1 MKKSYILFL
10 FVFCFKSQ
18 LFSQTPK
25 VYINLNS
32 HNEASG
38 TSTVVGQGELDYDNA
53 TQRKYY
59 DTAFKYIKQ
68 VSDMVVAK
76 NVKYNFQSDVKFL
89 FGCLKW
95 DLKGSSTSCKNLLK
109 WMDDLSNIECD
120 PHSHEAKYPSFGA
133 FGKIYN
139 YADVAHLHDSLGV
152 TNRKNVGGF
161 KVDGLQN
168 QTNWSTMEAGL
179 QGKAYSTSGMWQP
192 NVLWGGSYK
201 AGVHYDMNFFG
212 SFKPTLDTNNY
223 ATYSSNVNQR
233 LRIQGNGCSMVFHD
247 TTNEQRLIREYRKLF
262 SNVHYGVYSPNEFYT
277 PVLQINCRDIYKANY
292 VSRLT
297 KIIDSINTYVT
308 LGWVEWRTI
317 YEKDSIWRSVKYNT
331 ANKRTDCSALPTG
344 IDEKYIQNALAIYPN
359 PVSDILIVAHTIE
372 IKSVTLIDALGK
384 INFYESNIKSERREV
399 NTESLNPGLYFVS
412 VTLNDD
418 KTVTRKFLKE

>member
-1 MKKSYILFL
+1 MKKIYFLFL
-10 FVFCFKSQ
+10 LAFFFGGQ

-38 TSTVVGQGELDYDNA
+38 TSTVTGQGELDYDNA

-68 VSDMVVAK
+68 VADMVVAK
-76 NVKYNFQSDVKFL
+76 NVKFNFQSDVKFL

-95 DLKGSSTSCKNLLK
+95 DSHLASTNGKNLLK

-120 PHSHEAKYPSFGA
+120 PHSHEAKYPTFGTS
-133 FGKIYN
+133 GKIYN
-139 YADVAHLHDSLGV
+139 YSDVAHLHDSLGV

-168 QTNWSTMEAGL
+168 QTNWPVMESGL
-179 QGKAYSTSGMWQP
+179 QGKAYSTSGFWQP

-201 AGVHYDMNFFG
+201 AGVHNDMNFFG

-223 ATYSSNVNQR
+223 ATYSSNSSQR

-247 TTNEQRLIREYRKLF
+247 TTSEQRLIKEYHKLF
-262 SNVHYGVYSPNEFYT
+262 TNVHYGVYPSNEFYT

-297 KIIDSINTYVT
+297 TIIDSINTYVT

-317 YEKDSIWRSVKYNT
+317 SEKDSIWRSVTYNT
-331 ANKRTDCSALPTG
+331 ANKRKDCSALPTG
-344 IDEKYIQNALAIYPN
+344 IDEKYIQNGLAIFPN
-359 PVSDILIVAHTIE
+359 PVSDKLIVAHTSNIE
-372 IKSVTLIDALGK
+372 KVTLIDGLGK
-384 INFYESNIKSERREV
+384 IIHIENNIDAERWEV
-399 NTESLNPGLYFVS
+399 NTEYLKPGLYFVS

>member
-1 MKKSYILFL
+1 MKKIYLLLL
-10 FVFCFKSQ
+10 FVFTIGSQ
-18 LFSQTPK
+18 LFSQSPK

-38 TSTVVGQGELDYDNA
+38 TSTVTGQGELDYDNN

-68 VSDMVVAK
+68 IADMVVAK
-76 NVKYNFQSDVKFL
+76 GVKYNFQSDVKFL

-95 DLKGSSTSCKNLLK
+95 DSHLASTNGKNLLK

-120 PHSHEAKYPSFGA
+120 PHSHEAKYPPFGPS
-133 FGKIYN
+133 KYYN
-139 YADVAHLHDSLGV
+139 YSDVAHLHDSLGV

-168 QTNWSTMEAGL
+168 QTNWPVMEGGL
-179 QGKAYSTSGMWQP
+179 QGTAYSTSGIWQP

-201 AGVHYDMNFFG
+201 AGVHNDMNFYG

-223 ATYSSNVNQR
+223 ATYSSNSSQR

-247 TTNEQRLIREYRKLF
+247 TTSEQRLIREYHKLF
-262 SNVHYGVYSPNEFYT
+262 TNVHYGVYPSTEFYT
-277 PVLQINCRDIYKANY
+277 PVLQINCRDIYKTNY

-297 KIIDSINTYVT
+297 TIIDSINTYVN

-317 YEKDSIWRSVKYNT
+317 SEKDSIWRSVIYNT
-331 ANKRTDCSALPTG
+331 ANKRIDCSALPTG
-344 IDEKYIQNALAIYPN
+344 IDEKYIQSGLAIYPN
-359 PVSDILIVAHTIE
+359 PVSDKLIIAHTSY
-372 IKSVTLIDALGK
+372 IKTITLIDALGK
-384 INFYESNIKSERREV
+384 IVYFENNIDAERKDV
-399 NTESLNPGLYFVS
+399 NTEYLKPGLYFVS
-412 VTLNDD
+412 VILNDD
-418 KTVTRKFLKE
+418 KTITRKFLKE